1 MEITAVKINEISNH
15 PTMRMDA
22 EYWDKKKNL
31 QIGTRVLVAHNLEG
45 NMDEPFIGKEGV
57 ITSFKKNDW
66 YQIVLDNGT
75 IYGKKFNFH
84 IEEIE
89 IICPEFEEPICPE
102 CDGKGCDNC
111 TFLDE

>member
-1 MEITAVKINEISNH
+1 MKTQTINISEISSH

-45 NMDEPFIGKEGV
+45 NMDEPFIGLQG
-57 ITSFKKNDW
+57 IIIRFKNKDW
-66 YQIVLDNGT
+66 YQVALESET

-84 IEEIE
+84 IDEIE
-89 IICPEFEEPICPE
+89 II
-102 CDGKGCDNC
+102 
-111 TFLDE
+111 